1 MDENVAAMPWGSG
14 VPIAGTP
21 FRVVVPASAT
31 GGHAVCI
38 SVDMPPGEHVEAHE
52 HADEDQLNIVVS
64 GRVGARVGDHEA
76 ILEAGGMQL
85 MPRGVPHELWNAG
98 TETARVIEI
107 YTPPGMEHRF
117 ALGGRRAIAD
127 AEARNEDDQDGSD

>member
-1 MDENVAAMPWGSG
+1 MEVVAGAMPWGSG
-14 VPIAGTP
+14 MPIAGTP

-38 SVDMPPGEHVEAHE
+38 SVDMSPGVHVEAHE

-64 GRVGARVGDHEA
+64 GRVGDHEA

-85 MPRGVPHELWNAG
+85 MPRGVPHELRNAG
-98 TETARVIEI
+98 NEIARVIEI
-107 YTPPGMEHRF
+107 YTPPGMEQRF
-117 ALGGRRAIAD
+117 ALGRDVRFFPVGA
-127 AEARNEDDQDGSD
+127 GS